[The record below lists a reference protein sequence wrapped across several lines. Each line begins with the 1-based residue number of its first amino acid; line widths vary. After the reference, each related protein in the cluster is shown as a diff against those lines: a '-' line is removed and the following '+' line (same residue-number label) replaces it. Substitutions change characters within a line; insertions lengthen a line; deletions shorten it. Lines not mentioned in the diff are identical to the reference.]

1 MPIQLRVNS
10 ASATV
15 DVPPEMPL
23 LWVLR
28 DILDLKGTKFGCGIG
43 LCGACTVHLGGRAV
57 RSCLTQVG
65 SVGNQPITTIEGLS
79 SDGLHPMQVA
89 WEAVDVP
96 QCGYC
101 QAGQIMSAVALLKEN
116 PHPTDEDINST
127 MSENLCRCGTYA
139 RIRQAIHAAAA
150 QPGATAATK

>member
-1 MPIQLRVNS
+1 MPIQLRINS

-28 DILDLKGTKFGCGIG
+28 DILDLKGAKFGCGIG

-65 SVGNQPITTIEGLS
+65 SVGDQPITTIEGLS
-79 SDGLHPMQVA
+79 SDGRHPVQVA
-89 WEAVDVP
+89 WEAFDVP

-101 QAGQIMSAVALLKEN
+101 QAGQIMSAAALLKQN

-127 MSENLCRCGTYA
+127 MSGNLCRCGTYA

-150 QPGATAATK
+150 Q